1 MVSAD
6 ERMPVRGK
14 GRGKAEPS
22 GKKPEK
28 RARKSRQKA
37 DQPLVEAQEQ
47 TDAPVASV
55 ESSPAETAVIDLAP
69 VAAAESSPAETAV
82 IDVAPVAAAESSPAE
97 TVVIDVAPVA
107 AAESSPA
114 ETVVIDVAPVAAAES
129 SPAET
134 VVIDVAPIA
143 PAESRPVETAAVDAA
158 PVAPAATVPVDP
170 VVPTQ
175 PAPAPDPVSY
185 QAITNAYGDFTRK
198 SIEQTSSFFE
208 QLAGARSFNRAFQLQ
223 TEYAQKAYETFVA
236 ESEKIRELHCELN
249 RQRLQRFESLVTGTK
264 ATRSS

>member
-37 DQPLVEAQEQ
+37 DQPLVETQEQ

-55 ESSPAETAVIDLAP
+55 ESSPAETAVIDVEP

-114 ETVVIDVAPVAAAES
+114 ETVVIDVAP
-129 SPAET
+129 
-134 VVIDVAPIA
+134 IA
-143 PAESRPVETAAVDAA
+143 PAESRPVQTSAVDAA

-175 PAPAPDPVSY
+175 PAPDPVSY

>member
-55 ESSPAETAVIDLAP
+55 ESSPAETAM
-69 VAAAESSPAETAV
+69 

-97 TVVIDVAPVA
+97 TVVIDVAPL
-107 AAESSPA
+107 
-114 ETVVIDVAPVAAAES
+114 
-129 SPAET
+129 
-134 VVIDVAPIA
+134 A

-158 PVAPAATVPVDP
+158 PVATAPVDP

-175 PAPAPDPVSY
+175 PAHAPDPVSY

>member
-37 DQPLVEAQEQ
+37 DQPLVETQEQ
-47 TDAPVASV
+47 TGAPVASV
-55 ESSPAETAVIDLAP
+55 ESSPAETAVIDVEP

-114 ETVVIDVAPVAAAES
+114 ETVVIDVAP
-129 SPAET
+129 
-134 VVIDVAPIA
+134 IA
-143 PAESRPVETAAVDAA
+143 PAESRPVQTAAVDAA
-158 PVAPAATVPVDP
+158 PVAPAATAPVDP

-223 TEYAQKAYETFVA
+223 TEYAQKAYETFVR

>member
-1 MVSAD
+1 MASAD
-6 ERMPVRGK
+6 ESMPVRGK

-28 RARKSRQKA
+28 RARKPRQKA

-47 TDAPVASV
+47 TDAPMASV
-55 ESSPAETAVIDLAP
+55 
-69 VAAAESSPAETAV
+69 ESSPAETAV
-82 IDVAPVAAAESSPAE
+82 IDVAPVATAESSPAE

-107 AAESSPA
+107 
-114 ETVVIDVAPVAAAES
+114 TAES

-143 PAESRPVETAAVDAA
+143 AAESSPAETVVVDVAPVAAAESAAVDA
-158 PVAPAATVPVDP
+158 PLAPAATAPVDP

-185 QAITNAYGDFTRK
+185 QAITNAYGDYTRK

-208 QLAGARSFNRAFQLQ
+208 QLAGARSFNRALQLQ
-223 TEYAQKAYETFVA
+223 TEYARLAYETFIA
-236 ESEKIRELHCELN
+236 ESRKIRELHSELN

>member
-37 DQPLVEAQEQ
+37 DQPLVETQEQ
-47 TDAPVASV
+47 TGAPVASV
-55 ESSPAETAVIDLAP
+55 ESSPAETAVIDVEP

-114 ETVVIDVAPVAAAES
+114 ETVVIDVAP
-129 SPAET
+129 
-134 VVIDVAPIA
+134 IA
-143 PAESRPVETAAVDAA
+143 PAESRPVQTSAVDAA

>member
-6 ERMPVRGK
+6 ERMPVKGK

-55 ESSPAETAVIDLAP
+55 ESSPAETAVIDVAP

-143 PAESRPVETAAVDAA
+143 PAESRPVQTAAVDAA
-158 PVAPAATVPVDP
+158 PVAPAATAPVDP

-175 PAPAPDPVSY
+175 PAPDPVSY

-223 TEYAQKAYETFVA
+223 TEYAQKAYETFVR